1 LEKGGA
7 GAAGRSRTGGELRAT
22 SSESSFSSTA
32 DDDAREEVELRTGM
46 GLNVVD
52 LLEEEGMG
60 AGDGQVGCGVGVEG
74 VSSIAADDVG

>member
-32 DDDAREEVELRTGM
+32 DDAREEVELRTGM